1 MQIQFNYIRSGER
14 LLLQIREEEFV
25 DDACARD
32 ANRALLLRSLMGCH
46 HHAAKD
52 TFGAYRHLWAIVEAA
67 HRLTFRALLEL
78 IWWKVQACLDERVIE
93 HAVLFAAR
101 HKAEASQIGEHGPG
115 AILAIEPQQSKSL
128 WKLVRREVA
137 CDRRDPLAQ
146 LRSVASVAPVAT

>member
-78 IWWKVQACLDERVIE
+78 IWWKLQACLDEWVIE

-101 HKAEASQIGEHGPG
+101 HKAEASQFGEHGPG
-115 AILAIEPQQSKSL
+115 AILAIEPCAA
-128 WKLVRREVA
+128 VRGLISPVQPGRTRKEVLESP
-137 CDRRDPLAQ
+137 CLPGTERGKE
-146 LRSVASVAPVAT
+146 T